1 MLSNLKCHFAT
12 CRSLEVSTR
21 KGDRQEGSDERW
33 QKGQKTLA
41 FVLDL
46 KRPVAFLAGVCADRW
61 GRGQVRF
68 RSGDPGRVRVA
79 RGRCARSSG

>member
-12 CRSLEVSTR
+12 CRSLEVGTQ

-33 QKGQKTLA
+33 QKGQKISA

-46 KRPVAFLAGVCADRW
+46 KRPVAFLADVCADRW

-79 RGRCARSSG
+79 RGRCTRSSG